1 MKVPHGP
8 GRFRFV
14 AGVCCLLAV
23 AIPSC
28 SRGTVL
34 GDNEAIEI
42 LVLDGVE
49 RPKAECIISSLDG
62 AIDLERVTGI
72 SPDLT
77 DNEIAL
83 LARTSA
89 TCAIEVEGSD
99 AVNSGPG
106 LPEEPDD
113 LERLPADVDERIDGL
128 VAGGLNPVLAECL
141 RAAVMATPDPAI
153 AVADFVFLSEAI
165 LICEQLDA
173 DGS

>member
-1 MKVPHGP
+1 MKVPHRP

-14 AGVCCLLAV
+14 AGTCCLLV
-23 AIPSC
+23 LTIPSC

-34 GDNEAIEI
+34 GDAEAVEI
-42 LVLDGVE
+42 LVLDGIE

-62 AIDLERVTGI
+62 AIDLERVTGV
-72 SPDLT
+72 SSGLT

-89 TCAIEVEGSD
+89 ACAAEVEGSD
-99 AVNSGPG
+99 AVISGPG
-106 LPEEPDD
+106 LPEEPND

-128 VAGGLNPVLAECL
+128 VAGGLDPVLAECL
-141 RAAVMATPDPAI
+141 RSAVMATPDPAI

-165 LICEQLDA
+165 LICEQLDT